1 VALRGEAV
9 SACLNA
15 QILWD
20 ADNAELFGNLCR
32 RTLRFCDEGKPCPP
46 MPADGWI
53 LLVSSERGLTSSESS
68 DGVPSGL

>member
-1 VALRGEAV
+1 VTQRGDGMG
-9 SACLNA
+9 ACLNA

-32 RTLRFCDEGKPCPP
+32 RTLRFCDEGEPCPP

-53 LLVSSERGLTSSESS
+53 LLVSSERGLTPSEPP
-68 DGVPSGL
+68 DDAPAEV